1 MKQQE
6 RAKIFSPFAALSGH
20 EEAVH
25 ARDRVPVP
33 PIHLAESAQ
42 ELLNEKLSGLQ
53 RGDTVTVL
61 YFLPERNSGDEVLGE
76 YVTANGRV
84 QLVDALNQV
93 LRLDV
98 LEIPFGAIT
107 ELYPVCQ

>member
-25 ARDRVPVP
+25 ARDQVPVP

-42 ELLNEKLSGLQ
+42 EQLNEKLSGLQ
-53 RGDTVTVL
+53 KGDTVTVL
-61 YFLPERNSGDEVLGE
+61 YFLPERNFGSEVLGE
-76 YVTANGRV
+76 YVTATGRV
-84 QLVDALNQV
+84 QVVDALNQV

-98 LEIPFGAIT
+98 QEIPFMAIA
-107 ELYPVCQ
+107 ELYS

>member
-33 PIHLAESAQ
+33 PIHLTEFAQ
-42 ELLNEKLSGLQ
+42 ELLNKKLSGLQ
-53 RGDTVTVL
+53 KGDTVTVL
-61 YFLPERNSGDEVLGE
+61 YFLPERNSGGEVLGE

-84 QLVDALNQV
+84 QAVDALNQV
-93 LRLDV
+93 LGLDV
-98 LEIPFGAIT
+98 QEIPFGAIA
-107 ELYPVCQ
+107 ELYS

>member
-1 MKQQE
+1 MKRQE

-33 PIHLAESAQ
+33 PIHLTESAQ
-42 ELLNEKLSGLQ
+42 ELLNEKLSRLQ
-53 RGDTVTVL
+53 KGDTVTVL

-84 QLVDALNQV
+84 RMVDPLNQV
-93 LRLDV
+93 LGLDV
-98 LEIPFGAIT
+98 QEIPFGAIA
-107 ELYPVCQ
+107 ELYC

>member
-25 ARDRVPVP
+25 ARDRAPVP
-33 PIHLAESAQ
+33 PIHLAEFAQ

-53 RGDTVTVL
+53 KGDAITVL
-61 YFLPERNSGDEVLGE
+61 YFLPERNSGDEVLGK
-76 YVTANGRV
+76 YVTANGIV
-84 QLVDALNQV
+84 QTVDALNQV
-93 LRLDV
+93 LHLDV
-98 LEIPFGAIT
+98 QEIPFGDIAEI
-107 ELYPVCQ
+107 YR

>member
-25 ARDRVPVP
+25 ARDRAPAP
-33 PIHLAESAQ
+33 PMHLTEFAQ

-53 RGDTVTVL
+53 KGDAVTVL

-76 YVTANGRV
+76 YVTVHGRV
-84 QLVDALNQV
+84 QAVDALNQV

-98 LEIPFGAIT
+98 QEIPFGDIAEI
-107 ELYPVCQ
+107 YR